1 MKPFRPIH
9 TLFNSFEQHLTCQTA
24 AKAKL
29 FFYKRFSDLDTQ
41 EIFCQEETQN
51 VISTRKS
58 TRSLKQCIEFSKISH
73 QLHLFLF
80 LNPINLIF
88 ILTAISPLEGLNRY
102 PILVMI
108 RGNFPHQ
115 CLFCSCEYFK
125 IFKITLFFDFYY
137 I

>member
-115 CLFCSCEYFK
+115 CSFCSNRHVHVNILKFSK
-125 IFKITLFFDFYY
+125 
-137 I
+137 